1 MASFSAVSRRHEK
14 GIFTTEYFLQGYN
27 VVGNFEYGVCVGANF
42 FPFFAPDKYRGC
54 LYNLTI
60 LMNKKANV
68 AVLASG
74 GGSNAEE
81 IFKYFRNHPHVDI
94 KLVLTNNPQAY
105 VIERARK
112 FDIATVSFTKAEFNE
127 PEKVIN
133 CLSEKGVT
141 HLVLAGFLLLIPEYL
156 IRAFPGKIINI
167 HPALLPKYGGK
178 GMYGEKVHQAV
189 KEAGD
194 KCTGM
199 TIHLVNE
206 NYDEGKILFQAKCD
220 VSEEDTP
227 LDIARK
233 VLQLEHASYPKVI
246 EAWILNKLAEL

>member
-1 MASFSAVSRRHEK
+1 
-14 GIFTTEYFLQGYN
+14 
-27 VVGNFEYGVCVGANF
+27 
-42 FPFFAPDKYRGC
+42 
-54 LYNLTI
+54 
-60 LMNKKANV
+60 MNKKANV

-81 IFKYFRNHPHVDI
+81 IFNYFRNHPHI
-94 KLVLTNNPQAY
+94 HITLVLTNNPEAR

-112 FDIATVSFTKAEFNE
+112 FDIPAVVFTKAEFNE
-127 PEKVIN
+127 PEKMIN
-133 CLSEKGVT
+133 WLSEKGIT
-141 HLVLAGFLLLIPEYL
+141 HIVLAGFLLLIPDYL
-156 IRAFPGKIINI
+156 IRAFPDKIINI

-178 GMYGEKVHQAV
+178 GMYGEKVHLAV
-189 KEAGD
+189 KQAGD

-206 NYDEGKILFQAKCD
+206 RYDEGKILFQDKCD
-220 VSEEDTP
+220 ISDEDTP

-246 EAWILNKLAEL
+246 EAWILNRLPQL